1 LQCCINGNVS
11 TSAVHLFWNSS
22 GRPFGDKQAGT
33 IESFLLTQ
41 SHCMALWIWT
51 NDDNKLRSE
60 LAAYPDLFSTSG
72 ERIKILLYHPHNL
85 AMGTP
90 LEGRHDIIEGN
101 DVIATKA
108 DIMRVLI
115 LNHYD
120 GIYVDIDS
128 LFLQACSVCSL
139 LSCNF

>member
-1 LQCCINGNVS
+1 
-11 TSAVHLFWNSS
+11 
-22 GRPFGDKQAGT
+22 
-33 IESFLLTQ
+33 
-41 SHCMALWIWT
+41 MALWIWT

-72 ERIKILLYHPHNL
+72 ERIKILLYHPHTL

-128 LFLQACSVCSL
+128 LFLQACSVCSV